1 MIDLVT
7 TADLRLLA
15 DTSAEYCTS
24 ILMPTHR
31 VGDQRV
37 QDRIR
42 FKNLLARAAGELTAL
57 GRGTRAVDEF
67 LAPAEDLLDDTTFW
81 AHLGDALAVYLSP
94 EQMFVFR
101 LGSPTAEQVVV
112 ADRFHLKPLLP
123 AVATDTTFHVLALS
137 QNQVRL
143 LRGSASHVAE
153 LALADIPPD
162 LAHVVRFDDRERQLH
177 SHGASRVGGGRVAA
191 TFHGQGGAKDTADDD
206 LRRFL
211 KAVDDGLA
219 TLIGQPEPPLVLA
232 GVGRVIAEFRRISG
246 RSSIV
251 DSAIEGN
258 PEHDTNDELHDRAWR
273 LVQPILDRARADA
286 AESFAARTQNTV
298 DSVADVVRAASI
310 GQIDTLFTPLD
321 DYCWGHFDADAG
333 TVTEHDTHL
342 PGDRD
347 LFDLAAVETLLHH
360 GTVYAV
366 NSDEIPGSGP
376 VAALLR
382 YPAPV
387 A

>member
-7 TADLRLLA
+7 TADLRHLA
-15 DTSAEYCTS
+15 DSSAEYCTS
-24 ILMPTHR
+24 IFMPTHR
-31 VGDQRV
+31 VGDQRI

-42 FKNLLARAAGELTAL
+42 LKNLLARAAGELMAL
-57 GRGTRAVDEF
+57 GQGSRAVDEF
-67 LAPAEDLLDDTTFW
+67 LAPAEELLDDTSFW
-81 AHLGDALAVYLSP
+81 AHLGDALALYLSP
-94 EQMFVFR
+94 TRMLVFR
-101 LGSPTAEQVVV
+101 LGTPTAEQVVV

-123 AVATDTTFHVLALS
+123 TVTTDTTFHVLALS
-137 QNQVRL
+137 QNEVRL
-143 LRGSASHVAE
+143 LRGSASHIAE

-219 TLIGQPEPPLVLA
+219 GLIGQPEPPLVLA
-232 GVGRVIAEFRRISG
+232 GVGRVIAAFRHISA
-246 RSSIV
+246 RTNIV
-251 DSAIEGN
+251 DAAIEGN

-273 LVQPILDRARADA
+273 LVQPILDQARAAA
-286 AESFAARTQNTV
+286 AESFAARTRTTAE
-298 DSVADVVRAASI
+298 SLADVVRAAAI
-310 GQIDTLFTPLD
+310 GQVDTLFVPLD
-321 DYCWGHFDADAG
+321 LHRWGRFDTDEQ
-333 TVTEHDTHL
+333 TVTVHDTHV

-366 NSDEIPGSGP
+366 RSDEIPGAGP

-382 YPAPV
+382 YPASI